1 MKKVVIVSI
10 ITSSVLFSTSVDN
23 MVASSTNTNDGTTIE
38 ENSDVQQGT
47 IDIQNST
54 VKNLN
59 INSLNIL
66 RDVEVYGAEVEQAT
80 LKIEDSNASDSDA
93 NNVDIDTKNTISG
106 GLIDVDS
113 GAYQSTTEIVASS
126 TVDGLNLKQKD
137 KVDETTVEESE
148 LSQSWTMVKDSK
160 LLNMTQNVK
169 NSVLDTEMSALSLV
183 EQSTTTIESSTVNN
197 LTTTE
202 DNEVDTATLEEAEL
216 TQGNIIIKG

>member
-38 ENSDVQQGT
+38 EHSDVQQGT
-47 IDIQNST
+47 VDIQNST

-80 LKIEDSNASDSDA
+80 LKIDDSNASDSDA

-113 GAYQSTTEIVASS
+113 GVYQSTTEIVASS

-160 LLNMTQNVK
+160 LSNMTQSVK

-183 EQSTTTIESSTVNN
+183 EQSTTSIESSTVNN

>member
-23 MVASSTNTNDGTTIE
+23 MVASSTNTNDGTTIKE
-38 ENSDVQQGT
+38 HSDVQQGT
-47 IDIQNST
+47 VDIQNST

-66 RDVEVYGAEVEQAT
+66 RDVEIYGAEVEQAT
-80 LKIEDSNASDSDA
+80 LKIDDSNASDSDA

-113 GAYQSTTEIVASS
+113 GVYQSTTEIVASS

-160 LLNMTQNVK
+160 LSNMTQNVK

-183 EQSTTTIESSTVNN
+183 EQSTTSIESSTVNN

>member
-1 MKKVVIVSI
+1 VKKVVIVSI

-38 ENSDVQQGT
+38 EHSDVQQGT
-47 IDIQNST
+47 VDIQNST

-66 RDVEVYGAEVEQAT
+66 KDVEIYGAEVEQAT
-80 LKIEDSNASDSDA
+80 LKIDDSNASDSDA

-113 GAYQSTTEIVASS
+113 GVYQSTTEIVASS

-160 LLNMTQNVK
+160 LSNMTQSVK

-183 EQSTTTIESSTVNN
+183 EQSTTSIESSTVNN

>member
-47 IDIQNST
+47 VDIQNST

-66 RDVEVYGAEVEQAT
+66 KDVEVYGAEVEQAT
-80 LKIEDSNASDSDA
+80 LKIDDSNASDSDA
-93 NNVDIDTKNTISG
+93 NNVDIDTKNTISS

-113 GAYQSTTEIVASS
+113 GVYQSTTEIVASS

-160 LLNMTQNVK
+160 LSNMTQSVK

>member
-160 LLNMTQNVK
+160 LSNMTQSVK